1 MNTHTQWREPA
12 LSTHI
17 SNLVVGMKVLDE
29 TGAVG
34 VITSLTGPDRINPIN
49 VLFGTIVREYTS
61 DGYFSTNYSNR
72 FITMIDPLFIITY

>member
-12 LSTHI
+12 LSMHI

-49 VLFGTIVREYTS
+49 VLFGTIVREYTP
-61 DGYFSTNYSNR
+61 DGYFSTNYSNQ
-72 FITMIDPLFIITY
+72 FITMIDPLFITTY